1 MRSWRGGAQLLAN
14 MSIDAA
20 AAAYAGEVV
29 LRVNSPLDGKLILV
43 CRQHLDQLHIP
54 LLQRM
59 LKSIEI

>member
-29 LRVNSPLDGKLILV
+29 LRVNRLLDGKLILV
-43 CRQHLDQLHIP
+43 CRQHLDQHIP